1 MNATQGSEITSSLH
15 SRACAVGQNDTAR
28 TSALTCDFGS
38 RNTVNAKIF
47 LWSPRVRVVRASRRE
62 RIKNSEE
69 GHMCPACIE
78 STALMVAGVASG
90 GGILTVCI
98 DKLRK
103 FLKASSLG
111 LFQKTKEK

>member
-1 MNATQGSEITSSLH
+1 
-15 SRACAVGQNDTAR
+15 
-28 TSALTCDFGS
+28 
-38 RNTVNAKIF
+38 
-47 LWSPRVRVVRASRRE
+47 
-62 RIKNSEE
+62 
-69 GHMCPACIE
+69 MCPACIE

-98 DKLRK
+98 GKLRK